1 MISDLFSHLYLGFSV
16 ALSPTNILVCLI
28 GALGG
33 TLIGVLPGIGPVT
46 TIALMLPVTF
56 YLEPVSGLIML
67 AGIFYGAQYGG
78 STTAILVNIPGETSA
93 VVTALDGYQMAQQ
106 GRAGPALTTAAL
118 VSLFAGMV
126 STLVICLAAP
136 PLAVVGKSFGAPEY
150 CALMTLG
157 LIGAVVIANGS
168 ILKALGMMLVGLLLG
183 IVGIDINTGDGRFTF
198 DLPTLMDG
206 IDFVPISVGIFGLGE
221 IISNL
226 RVTDRR
232 PVSTAKLQMWPTR
245 EDVRRATPA
254 AIRGTAVGCVIGILP
269 GGGAALSAFMSYMV
283 EKRVAR
289 DPSILGKGAIEGVA
303 APEAANNAGAQT
315 SFIPMLTLGIPG
327 NAVMAV
333 MVAALMIHGINPG
346 PGVITDK
353 PDLFWGIVASMF
365 IGNVML
371 VIINLPLIGIWV
383 SLLRIP
389 YRVLYLAIITFCA
402 IGSYAFRG
410 NPNDVL
416 LAAMFGVV
424 GYFFIAYR
432 CEPAPLLL
440 GFVLGPRLEEN
451 LRSSM
456 LISGGDPMIFLNRPI
471 SLGLFLATLA
481 LVLLIVLPSF
491 RRTREEAL

>member
-1 MISDLFSHLYLGFSV
+1 MIQDLVSHLYLGFSV
-16 ALSPTNILVCLI
+16 ALSPTNLLVCLI
-28 GALGG
+28 GCLGG

-46 TIALMLPVTF
+46 TIALMLPLTF

-78 STTAILVNIPGETSA
+78 STTAILVNMPGETSA
-93 VVTALDGYQMAQQ
+93 VVTALDGYAMARQ
-106 GRAGPALTTAAL
+106 GRAGPALTIAAL
-118 VSLFAGMV
+118 VSLFAGVV

-136 PLAVVGKSFGAPEY
+136 PLALIGKSFGAPEY

-168 ILKALGMMLVGLLLG
+168 IIKALGMVLVGLLLG
-183 IVGIDINTGDGRFTF
+183 IVGIDTNTGDGRFTF

-226 RVTDRR
+226 RAAHHR
-232 PVSTAKLQMWPTR
+232 PASTARLKMWPTR
-245 EDVRRATPA
+245 EDFRRAVPA
-254 AIRGTAVGCVIGILP
+254 ATRGTAVGCVIGILP
-269 GGGAALSAFMSYMV
+269 GGGAALSSFMAYMV

-289 DPSILGKGAIEGVA
+289 DPSMLGNGAIEGVA

-346 PGVITDK
+346 PGVITEK
-353 PDLFWGIVASMF
+353 PDLFWGIIASMF

-389 YRVLYLAIITFCA
+389 YRVLYLAIIAFCA

-416 LAAMFGVV
+416 IAAMFGVV

-456 LISGGDPMIFLNRPI
+456 LISGGDPMIFVNRPI
-471 SLGLFLATLA
+471 SLGLFLATFA
-481 LVLLIVLPSF
+481 LLLLVVLPSF
-491 RRTREEAL
+491 RKTREEAL